1 MEYDA
6 TLDAIKLDPAETE
19 GETYFRSQCRLTV
32 PH

>member
-19 GETYFRSQCRLTV
+19 RETRFRTRCHITL
-32 PH
+32 P